1 MNPLVAKLKSD
12 GLYQIFTNVEMP
24 SIVVLCHMELNGF
37 GFCPDECERQRKV
50 MLTRLEEL
58 EEQVIYIIYFII
70 ILFVH
75 F

>member
-58 EEQVIYIIYFII
+58 EEQVIHIAIMFHY
-70 ILFVH
+70 
-75 F
+75 